1 MIMSSSRR
9 IFLKTAM
16 AGTAGL
22 AVGGKLLASDAGSY
36 KSISRANE
44 LIRIAVIGCNS
55 RGASMAGTFAR
66 QKNTEVIYICDVDD
80 VAMQKGIKSVK
91 EVTGKEPKGIKDFRK
106 ILDDKDLDA
115 VYIAAP
121 DHWHAPASILSL
133 KAGKHVYV
141 EKPLSHNPHEGEML
155 VKASEK
161 YNRIVQIGTQRR
173 SWPTLAQG
181 IDELK
186 NGVIGKVYMANTWY
200 ANTRGPIGIGKIA
213 PVPSNLDY
221 NLWQGPAPHRPYK
234 DNLIH
239 YNWHWFWNW
248 GTGEA
253 LNNGTHEIDVARWG
267 LGLDYP
273 LKVNSVGGRYQFKDD
288 WETPDTQVITFETP
302 GATIVWE
309 GRSCNGSYNDN
320 RSRGVIFHGEN
331 GSLHTGDN
339 SYTIYDNKNKLVK
352 DVKSEI
358 VVTEGVNTTSPGEEL
373 DAVHVLNFL
382 ENIRNNR
389 KPFADALTGHK
400 STLWMQLGNI
410 SQRVGHT
417 LNIDPANGHIVDDK
431 DAMKYWSR
439 DYEKGWEPNV

>member
-1 MIMSSSRR
+1 MSDSRR
-9 IFLKTAM
+9 NFLKKAA
-16 AGTAGL
+16 AGTLGL
-22 AVGGKLLASDAGSY
+22 TVGSKLMASNARSYRSVLGS
-36 KSISRANE
+36 NE
-44 LIRIAVIGCNS
+44 LVRVAVIGCNS

-80 VAMQKGIKSVK
+80 LAIKKGIKSVK
-91 EVTGKEPKGIKDFRK
+91 DVTGKEPKGVRDFRT

-115 VYIAAP
+115 VYIATP

-133 KAGKHVYV
+133 RAGKNVYV
-141 EKPLSHNPHEGEML
+141 EKPLSHNPREGELL
-155 VKASEK
+155 VMAAEK
-161 YNRIVQIGTQRR
+161 YKKVVQIGTQRR

-181 IDELK
+181 IAELK
-186 NGVIGKVYMANTWY
+186 SGVIGKVYMAKTWY
-200 ANTRGPIGIGKIA
+200 TNTRGSIGTGKLT

-221 NLWQGPAPHRPYK
+221 NLWQGPATRRPYK

-239 YNWHWFWNW
+239 YNWHWFWHW

-273 LKVNSVGGRYQFKDD
+273 LKVNSAGGRYHFKDD
-288 WETPDTQVITFETP
+288 WETPDTQVITFEAP
-302 GATIVWE
+302 GSTIVWE

-339 SYTIYDNKNKLVK
+339 SYIIYDNKNKLVK
-352 DVKSEI
+352 EVKSEI
-358 VVTEGVNTTSPGEEL
+358 IVTEGLNTTSPGEEL
-373 DAVHVLNFL
+373 DAVHVIDFL
-382 ENIRNNR
+382 ENVRNNR
-389 KPFADALTGHK
+389 KPFADALNGHK

-410 SQRVGHT
+410 SQRVGRT
-417 LNIDPANGHIVDDK
+417 LNIDTSNGHIKNDEA
-431 DAMKYWSR
+431 AMKFWSR
-439 DYEKGWEPNV
+439 DYEKGWEPTV

>member
-1 MIMSSSRR
+1 MSATRR
-9 IFLKTAM
+9 SFLKKAV
-16 AGTAGL
+16 AGTVGL
-22 AVGGKLLASDAGSY
+22 TVGGKIMASGSY
-36 KSISRANE
+36 NAVAGAND
-44 LIRIAVIGCNS
+44 LLRIAIIGCNS

-66 QKNTEVIYICDVDD
+66 QASTEVIYICDVDD
-80 VAMQKGIKSVK
+80 IAMLKGIKAVK
-91 EVTGKEPKGIKDFRK
+91 EVTGKEPKGVKDFRK
-106 ILDDKDLDA
+106 VLDDKNLDA
-115 VYIAAP
+115 VYIATP
-121 DHWHAPASILSL
+121 DHWHAPASILCL

-155 VKASEK
+155 VMASEK
-161 YNRIVQIGTQRR
+161 YKKIVQIGTQRR
-173 SWPTLAQG
+173 SWLTLVQG

-186 NGVIGKVYMANTWY
+186 NGVIGKVYMAKTWY
-200 ANTRGPIGIGKIA
+200 ANTRGPIGIGKTV

-221 NLWQGPAPHRPYK
+221 DLWQGPAPRREYK

-253 LNNGTHEIDVARWG
+253 LNNGTHDIDVARWG

-273 LKVNSVGGRYQFKDD
+273 HKVNSVGGRYHFKDD
-288 WETPDTQVITFETP
+288 WETPDTQVITFEAP
-302 GATIVWE
+302 GASIVWE

-339 SYTIYDNKNKLVK
+339 SYIIYDKSNKLVRE
-352 DVKSEI
+352 VKSNL
-358 VVTEGVNTTSPGEEL
+358 VTTQGLNTTSPGEEL

-389 KPFADALTGHK
+389 KPFADALNGHK

-410 SQRVGHT
+410 AQRVGHT
-417 LNIDPANGHIVDDK
+417 LEIDPSNGHILNDSNALK
-431 DAMKYWSR
+431 FWSR
-439 DYEKGWEPNV
+439 EYEKGWEPTV